1 MQLLGGIGPEGNA
14 SAAPGLRGAAAL
26 GRRKVCTNLFFF
38 NPVRGEAVSGQQR
51 ALRAAPRRL
60 PQGYVLVL
68 RVFCGGA
75 RVARRALMYV
85 QSCGFAAKCLARHKG
100 HIYIGYIG
108 APHRGPQDS
117 VYTLKYAGGVVD
129 PSRETDPQKPF

>member
-1 MQLLGGIGPEGNA
+1 MHEP
-14 SAAPGLRGAAAL
+14 
-26 GRRKVCTNLFFF
+26 FFF

-117 VYTLKYAGGVVD
+117 VYTKIRRRWWSTLHAKLVRRNRFECID
-129 PSRETDPQKPF
+129 EH